1 MTKKMI
7 RDKKPSPVSDEV
19 VEAMDVRLAYKNLI
33 EAFVE
38 DQTDLEQ
45 RIVSQKPNSPDPT
58 HAEPDSP
65 ASGSHAP
72 KTDGSGS

>member
-7 RDKKPSPVSDEV
+7 RDKKPTPVSDEI

-33 EAFVE
+33 DAFVE

-45 RIVSQKPNSPDPT
+45 RIVSPESNSPDPT
-58 HAEPDSP
+58 HPESDSS